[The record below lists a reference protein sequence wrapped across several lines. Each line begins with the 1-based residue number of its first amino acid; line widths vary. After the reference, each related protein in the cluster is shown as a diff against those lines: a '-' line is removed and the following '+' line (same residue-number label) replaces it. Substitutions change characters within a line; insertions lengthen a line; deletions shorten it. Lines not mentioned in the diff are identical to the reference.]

1 MPDVKSKEGSAMK
14 ENEEKYLR
22 VGTTLY
28 KIVQRPLMS
37 GDFIEERRPWNYETL
52 RQDHSKDFISQVEKF
67 DGFCSVPDHVD
78 YKRSIGKF
86 LNQYDPINYLP
97 QEGKCPVVLNFLT
110 HIFGEQTELGLDY
123 LQLLYLKPL
132 IRLPILLLVSK
143 ERNTG
148 KTTFLNFLK
157 AIFAGNM
164 TFNTNEDFR
173 SQFNSDWANKLIVA
187 VDEVLLDRRE
197 DSERIKNLS
206 TAISYK
212 AEAKGKDRSEVEFF
226 AKFILCSNN
235 ENNPIIIDQGETRYG
250 VRKVNPLEKEN
261 NRILDLLKS
270 EIPQFLYYLQHREL
284 STKSES
290 RMWFR
295 HDFLTT
301 DALRKII
308 LYNRSKVEIEM
319 LNIIS
324 EIVQAKQLDIY
335 RFCIGDMMNMLGFR
349 QLKAESGQIRK
360 ILQNKWEL
368 QPEAPTYY
376 TAYYIAFDD
385 EILEKKKT
393 SRIYTISKEM
403 LDELML
409 EC

>member
-1 MPDVKSKEGSAMK
+1 MK
-14 ENEEKYLR
+14 EKQTDRYIR

-52 RQDHSKDFISQVEKF
+52 RQDHSKDFISQIEKF
-67 DGFCSVPDHVD
+67 DGFCSVPDHVN
-78 YKRSIGKF
+78 YQRSIGKF
-86 LNQYDPINYLP
+86 LNQYDPINYSP
-97 QEGKCPVVLNFLT
+97 KSGECTVILNFLS
-110 HIFGEQTELGLDY
+110 HIFGEQFELGLDY

-132 IRLPILLLVSK
+132 VRLPILLLVSK

-226 AKFILCSNN
+226 SKFILCSNN
-235 ENNPIIIDQGETRYG
+235 ENNPIIIDQGETRYW
-250 VRKVNPLEKEN
+250 VRKIYPFEKEN
-261 NRILDLLKS
+261 NKMLELFKS

-295 HDFLTT
+295 SDLLMT

-324 EIVQAKQLDIY
+324 EIILIKKLDNF
-335 RFCIGDMMNMLGFR
+335 RFCIGDMINMLQLR
-349 QLKAESGQIRK
+349 QFKVESGQIRN

-368 QPEAPTYY
+368 KPEEPTYY
-376 TAYYIAFDD
+376 TAYYIAYDD
-385 EILEKKKT
+385 EILEKKRT
-393 SRIYTISKEM
+393 SRIYTIGRE
-403 LDELML
+403 LLNLLML
-409 EC
+409 ES